1 MNRPPGL
8 STRRAS
14 ASAAARSVTFLSPKA
29 MVQASAAAAG
39 KGSASALPATK
50 RMPDTSPRSRIRS
63 IPALSISMP
72 GSQTVTSASARRRMA
87 CATSPVPPATSI
99 IDQPARGASQSI
111 IAAFQS
117 RWSPPL
123 IRSFI
128 RS

>member
-1 MNRPPGL
+1 
-8 STRRAS
+8 
-14 ASAAARSVTFLSPKA
+14 
-29 MVQASAAAAG
+29 MVQASAAAAA

-50 RMPDTSPRSRIRS
+50 RMPDTRPRSRIRS
-63 IPALSISMP
+63 IPAFSISRL

-87 CATSPVPPATSI
+87 CAISPVPPATSI
-99 IDQPARGASQSI
+99 TDQPARGASQSI
-111 IAAFQS
+111 IDAFHS